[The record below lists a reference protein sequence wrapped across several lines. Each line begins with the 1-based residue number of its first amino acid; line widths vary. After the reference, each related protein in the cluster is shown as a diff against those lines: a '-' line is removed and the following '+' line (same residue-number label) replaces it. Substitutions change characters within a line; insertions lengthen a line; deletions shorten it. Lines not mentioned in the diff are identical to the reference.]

1 MAKKEVKPK
10 EKLSEVF
17 VAGNN
22 TEVEKDYIFSKQ
34 AIDDFIAAKKIRDE
48 TNRST
53 FVEYDKRICYRCNE
67 IGHMAVTWWIQC
79 VKKIIKPVFH
89 KPKPKIS
96 KGVKGKSPMS
106 EDKPK
111 STFEIGESSKSQKTS
126 KIYPKT
132 KTSQSQSWVEK
143 PKRSFEEK
151 KMEKVL
157 KSESKIFA
165 TTDEKIEFE
174 LDKLIE
180 EFPPIKE
187 GALKSKPEPD
197 VPDVVFNIPK
207 VDIVAHDIGLPRS
220 IISKWIMDSGASR
233 HMTGMLALLYDVK
246 SINGGYVGFAGTQ
259 GGRIVG
265 EGILTNGVV
274 SFDKL
279 NYIAEL
285 ENKLLSISQ
294 IYDKSFTVHF
304 TKDECLILKPG
315 FKIPAEMVLMRALR
329 ENDLYIL
336 DMSVATTTDKKAP
349 CFVSKTKATVKESI
363 MWHRKMGHI
372 HLRKMNFLVNNDLVE
387 GVNLKSF
394 HLNDDCIEC
403 KKGKQTKKS
412 HPKKLLN
419 SIRLPLERLHMDLFG
434 PVNVKS
440 ISGDLYCLVVTDDF
454 TRFSWVLFLEK
465 KKKKHLIL

>member
-1 MAKKEVKPK
+1 MTGTNKLYTDFEYPIQNANLENVEKVFKLVEIDISAVNNSFLSKPKKSFVKQQLTNNWGKKNDWVGKNGNNKIHGNDYKKKGVGFEKQMAKKQVKPK

-22 TEVEKDYIFSKQ
+22 TEVEKDYIFSKK

-53 FVEYDKRICYRCNE
+53 FVEYDKRIRYRCNE
-67 IGHMAVTWWIQC
+67 IGHMAKQC
-79 VKKIIKPVFH
+79 VKTIIKPVFH
-89 KPKPKIS
+89 KSKQKIS
-96 KGVKGKSPMS
+96 NDVNGKSPMVSPVRILKRGESLKS
-106 EDKPK
+106 EDNPK

-126 KIYPKT
+126 KVYPKK
-132 KTSQSQSWVEK
+132 KTSQSQSWGEK

-151 KMEKVL
+151 KMEEVL
-157 KSESKIFA
+157 KSEPKFFA
-165 TTDEKIEFE
+165 TTVEKIEFE

-187 GALKSKPEPD
+187 GTLKSKPEPD
-197 VPDVVFNIPK
+197 VPNVVFNIPK
-207 VDIVAHDIGLPRS
+207 LDKVLPRS

-274 SFDKL
+274 SFDKV

-285 ENKLLSISQ
+285 ENNMLSISQ
-294 IYDKSFTVHF
+294 ICDKSFTIHF

-315 FKIPAEMVLMRALR
+315 FKIPEEMVLMRAPR

-336 DMSVATTTDKKAP
+336 DMSVATTTDKKAQ
-349 CFVSKTKATVKESI
+349 CFVSKTKATEKESI
-363 MWHRKMGHI
+363 M
-372 HLRKMNFLVNNDLVE
+372 
-387 GVNLKSF
+387 
-394 HLNDDCIEC
+394 
-403 KKGKQTKKS
+403 
-412 HPKKLLN
+412 
-419 SIRLPLERLHMDLFG
+419 
-434 PVNVKS
+434 
-440 ISGDLYCLVVTDDF
+440 
-454 TRFSWVLFLEK
+454 
-465 KKKKHLIL
+465 